1 MEPNALAF
9 AVGVVSSLFY
19 LSLYLAGLG
28 WPLAFVTLFIF
39 ALRLVSSLALFVHVK
54 ATLVS
59 SLGASFVAL
68 TYLASL
74 LFNVVNFGVYLTFM
88 AELANTG
95 AILYALS
102 RLTKTKAKTK
112 YVTPLDLPVYG

>member
-1 MEPNALAF
+1 LAF

-95 AILYALS
+95 AIVYALS